1 MCDYPELRSL
11 GLESIRNSMQAQEL
25 KTLVEAGDYK
35 PDPSQV
41 AIAMLRRRGVR
52 ELLTF
57 SPPSP
62 AQAGRTHLV
71 QGAPR
76 RAA

>member
-11 GLESIRNSMQAQEL
+11 VLGSIRKPMQAQEL

-35 PDPSQV
+35 PDPAQV
-41 AIAMLRRRGVR
+41 AIAMLQRRGVR

-62 AQAGRTHLV
+62 APVGHTHSV
-71 QGAPR
+71 PGAPR